1 MTTEE
6 KKKLRKVLET
16 VFRDTKMWSSEFGAN
31 QNIFKLTLEF
41 NGINFGTYRMILRMR
56 GDNPIMALVYKE
68 STYANSGEST
78 TLYAKKY
85 PTSSDVYTAAIQ
97 EMYRIGIEHAFKSIT
112 SKITTVAPS
121 KPVKDATSGASPKQQ
136 ESGGIPI
143 SLATVIDKRGK
154 PVVPKMETK
163 YLKGYLKTMLG
174 SKSNW
179 TETER
184 ISHDLETYKL
194 ALIYNGKRLG
204 KYLTFIDYE
213 NNRIEV
219 EFRDTRDWS
228 FHISSTKLPSNSN
241 VDRSIAI
248 ENTRLAAVQHAFD
261 LITIGKV
268 EPTRPKPVTRK
279 DPNPDTIEFNRWMR
293 DYLEDTENWMADNV
307 SGFGRDFL
315 RFFHNGVEYGN
326 YITYVFYGDV
336 DTIRIS
342 FRDLD
347 ENETEIYSGDMPSNR
362 WEWSDAVIAARLKA
376 IPHANKMIREAL
388 QGN

>member
-6 KKKLRKVLET
+6 KKKLRKVLEK

-56 GDNPIMALVYKE
+56 GDNPIMALAHV
-68 STYANSGEST
+68 NSGEST

-85 PTSSDVYTAAIQ
+85 PTSTDVYTAAIQ

-121 KPVKDATSGASPKQQ
+121 KPVKDATSGAYPKQQ

-143 SLATVIDKRGK
+143 SLATIIDKRGK

-174 SKSNW
+174 SESNW

-184 ISHDLETYKL
+184 ISHDLETYEL
-194 ALIYNGKRLG
+194 VLVYNGKRLG
-204 KYLTFIDYE
+204 KYLTFINYE

-228 FHISSTKLPSNSN
+228 FNISSTKLPSNSN
-241 VDRSIAI
+241 VDRAIAI

-279 DPNPDTIEFNRWMR
+279 DPQPDTIEFNRWMR

-347 ENETEIYSGDMPSNR
+347 ENETEIYSGDMPHNR
-362 WEWSDAVIAARLKA
+362 WVWAEAVRDARLKA

-388 QGN
+388 QGQ

>member
-6 KKKLRKVLET
+6 KKKLRKVLEK
-16 VFRDTKMWSSEFGAN
+16 VFQDTKMWSSEFGAN

-56 GDNPIMALVYKE
+56 GDNPIMAL
-68 STYANSGEST
+68 TYVNSGEST

-85 PTSSDVYTAAIQ
+85 PASTDVYTEAIQ

-121 KPVKDATSGASPKQQ
+121 KPVKDATSGASSKQ

-143 SLATVIDKRGK
+143 SLATIIDKRGK
-154 PVVPKMETK
+154 PIVPKMETK

-174 SKSNW
+174 SESNW

-184 ISHDLETYKL
+184 ISHDLETYEL
-194 ALIYNGKRLG
+194 VFVYNGKRLG
-204 KYLTFIDYE
+204 KYLTFINYE

-228 FHISSTKLPSNSN
+228 FRISSTKLPSNSN
-241 VDRSIAI
+241 VDRAIAI
-248 ENTRLAAVQHAFD
+248 QNTRLEAVQHAFD

-268 EPTRPKPVTRK
+268 EPTRPKPVIRK
-279 DPNPDTIEFNRWMR
+279 DPNPDTIEFNRWMK
-293 DYLEDTENWMADNV
+293 DYLGDSENWMADNV

-388 QGN
+388 QGQ

>member
-41 NGINFGTYRMILRMR
+41 NEINFGTYRMILRMR
-56 GDNPIMALVYKE
+56 GDNPIMAL
-68 STYANSGEST
+68 TYVNSGEST

-85 PTSSDVYTAAIQ
+85 PTSTDVYTAAIQ

-112 SKITTVAPS
+112 SKITTIKPAP
-121 KPVKDATSGASPKQQ
+121 KKETKQ
-136 ESGGIPI
+136 ESSSIPI

-174 SKSNW
+174 SESNW
-179 TETER
+179 TETDR
-184 ISHDLETYKL
+184 ISHDLETYEL
-194 ALIYNGKRLG
+194 VLVYNGKRLG
-204 KYLTFIDYE
+204 KYLTFINYE

-228 FHISSTKLPSNSN
+228 FNIASAKLPSNSN

-248 ENTRLAAVQHAFD
+248 QNTRLDAVQHAFD

-268 EPTRPKPVTRK
+268 EPTRPKPVVK
-279 DPNPDTIEFNRWMR
+279 KEPQP
-293 DYLEDTENWMADNV
+293 
-307 SGFGRDFL
+307 
-315 RFFHNGVEYGN
+315 
-326 YITYVFYGDV
+326 
-336 DTIRIS
+336 
-342 FRDLD
+342 
-347 ENETEIYSGDMPSNR
+347 
-362 WEWSDAVIAARLKA
+362 
-376 IPHANKMIREAL
+376 
-388 QGN
+388 

>member
-56 GDNPIMALVYKE
+56 GDNPIMALVYEK
-68 STYANSGEST
+68 STYVNSGEST

-121 KPVKDATSGASPKQQ
+121 KPVKDATSGASSKQ

-143 SLATVIDKRGK
+143 SLATIIDKRGK
-154 PVVPKMETK
+154 PIVPKMEPK

-174 SKSNW
+174 SESNW

-184 ISHDLETYKL
+184 ISHDLETYEL
-194 ALIYNGKRLG
+194 VLVYNGKRLG

-228 FHISSTKLPSNSN
+228 FHIASTKLPSNSN
-241 VDRSIAI
+241 VDRAIAI

-268 EPTRPKPVTRK
+268 EPTRPKPVIRK

-293 DYLEDTENWMADNV
+293 DYLEDSENWMADNV

-388 QGN
+388 QGQ

>member
-16 VFRDTKMWSSEFGAN
+16 VFRDTKMWLLEKGAN

-56 GDNPIMALVYKE
+56 GDNPIMAL
-68 STYANSGEST
+68 TYANSREGDI
-78 TLYAKKY
+78 LFNADYPPIGRKYA
-85 PTSSDVYTAAIQ
+85 ANIE

-112 SKITTVAPS
+112 SKITTIAPAP
-121 KPVKDATSGASPKQQ
+121 KKQETKLAPKQ
-136 ESGGIPI
+136 ESRIPI

-154 PVVPKMETK
+154 PIVPKMETK

-174 SKSNW
+174 SESNW

-184 ISHDLETYKL
+184 ISHDLETYEL
-194 ALIYNGKRLG
+194 VLVYNSKRLG
-204 KYLTFIDYE
+204 KYLTFINYE

-228 FHISSTKLPSNSN
+228 FRISSTKLPSNSN
-241 VDRSIAI
+241 VDRAIAI
-248 ENTRLAAVQHAFD
+248 ENTRLAAVQQAFD

-279 DPNPDTIEFNRWMR
+279 DPKPDTIEFNRWMR

-347 ENETEIYSGDMPSNR
+347 ENETEIYSGELPSNR
-362 WEWSDAVIAARLKA
+362 WEWSDAVINARLKA

-388 QGN
+388 QGQ

>member
-6 KKKLRKVLET
+6 KKKLRKVLEK
-16 VFRDTKMWSSEFGAN
+16 VFRNTKMWSSEFGAN

-56 GDNPIMALVYKE
+56 GDNPIMALAYV
-68 STYANSGEST
+68 NSEENT

-85 PTSSDVYTAAIQ
+85 PTSTDVYTAAIQ

-112 SKITTVAPS
+112 SKITTLSPKKES
-121 KPVKDATSGASPKQQ
+121 KPASKQQ
-136 ESGGIPI
+136 ETKSGGIPI
-143 SLATVIDKRGK
+143 SLTTVIDKRGK
-154 PVVPKMETK
+154 PIVPKMEPG
-163 YLKGYLKTMLG
+163 YLMGYLKTMLV
-174 SKSNW
+174 SESNW
-179 TETER
+179 TETDR
-184 ISHDLETYKL
+184 ISHDLETYEL
-194 ALIYNGKRLG
+194 VLVYNGKQLG

-219 EFRDTRDWS
+219 EFRDTRDWLFNIAS
-228 FHISSTKLPSNSN
+228 AKLPSNSN
-241 VDRSIAI
+241 VVDRAIAI
-248 ENTRLAAVQHAFD
+248 QNTRLEAVQHAFD

-268 EPTRPKPVTRK
+268 EPTRLKPVIKK

-293 DYLEDTENWMADNV
+293 NYLEDTENWMADNV

-362 WEWSDAVIAARLKA
+362 WEWSDAVINARLKA

-388 QGN
+388 QGQ

>member
-6 KKKLRKVLET
+6 KKKLRKVLEK

-56 GDNPIMALVYKE
+56 GDNPIMAL
-68 STYANSGEST
+68 TYANSGEST

-143 SLATVIDKRGK
+143 SLATVINKRGK
-154 PVVPKMETK
+154 PIVPKMETK

-174 SKSNW
+174 SESNW

-184 ISHDLETYKL
+184 ISHDLETYEL
-194 ALIYNGKRLG
+194 VFVYNGKRLG

-228 FHISSTKLPSNSN
+228 FRISSTKLPSNSD

-248 ENTRLAAVQHAFD
+248 QNTRLAAVQHAFD

-268 EPTRPKPVTRK
+268 EPT
-279 DPNPDTIEFNRWMR
+279 
-293 DYLEDTENWMADNV
+293 
-307 SGFGRDFL
+307 
-315 RFFHNGVEYGN
+315 
-326 YITYVFYGDV
+326 
-336 DTIRIS
+336 
-342 FRDLD
+342 
-347 ENETEIYSGDMPSNR
+347 
-362 WEWSDAVIAARLKA
+362 
-376 IPHANKMIREAL
+376 
-388 QGN
+388 

>member
-6 KKKLRKVLET
+6 KKKLRKVLEK

-31 QNIFKLTLEF
+31 QNIFKFTLEF

-56 GDNPIMALVYKE
+56 GDNPIMALSYV
-68 STYANSGEST
+68 NSGKST

-85 PTSSDVYTAAIQ
+85 PTSTDVYTAAIQ

-112 SKITTVAPS
+112 SKITTLSPAP
-121 KPVKDATSGASPKQQ
+121 KKQ
-136 ESGGIPI
+136 ESDGGIPI

-174 SKSNW
+174 SESNW

-184 ISHDLETYKL
+184 ISHDLETYEL
-194 ALIYNGKRLG
+194 VLVYNGKRLG

-228 FHISSTKLPSNSN
+228 FNISSTKLPSNSN

-248 ENTRLAAVQHAFD
+248 QNTRLATVQHAFD

-268 EPTRPKPVTRK
+268 EPIRPKPVTRK
-279 DPNPDTIEFNRWMR
+279 DPNPDTIEFNNWLR
-293 DYLEDTENWMADNV
+293 DYLGDSENWMADNV

-315 RFFHNGVEYGN
+315 RFFHNGVEYDN

-347 ENETEIYSGDMPSNR
+347 ENETEIYSGNMPSNR
-362 WEWSDAVIAARLKA
+362 WEWSDAVIEARLKA

>member
-6 KKKLRKVLET
+6 KKKLRKVLEK

-56 GDNPIMALVYKE
+56 GDNSIMAL
-68 STYANSGEST
+68 TYANSGGKYHAICQEISHILRRLYGRNPRNVSNWNRTCFQIDHFQDNHGST
-78 TLYAKKY
+78 
-85 PTSSDVYTAAIQ
+85 IQ
-97 EMYRIGIEHAFKSIT
+97 ARQRRDIRSFFEARIK
-112 SKITTVAPS
+112 
-121 KPVKDATSGASPKQQ
+121 Q
-136 ESGGIPI
+136 ESSSIPI
-143 SLATVIDKRGK
+143 SLATIIDKRGK

-174 SKSNW
+174 SESNW

-184 ISHDLETYKL
+184 ISHDLETYEL
-194 ALIYNGKRLG
+194 VLVYNGKRLG
-204 KYLTFIDYE
+204 KYLTFINYE

-228 FHISSTKLPSNSN
+228 FNISSTKLPSNSN

-248 ENTRLAAVQHAFD
+248 QNTRLEAVQHAFD

-268 EPTRPKPVTRK
+268 EPTRPKPVIRK
-279 DPNPDTIEFNRWMR
+279 DPNPDTIEFNNWMR
-293 DYLEDTENWMADNV
+293 DYLGDSENWMADNV

-388 QGN
+388 QGQ

>member
-1 MTTEE
+1 M
-6 KKKLRKVLET
+6 LV
-16 VFRDTKMWSSEFGAN
+16 SE
-31 QNIFKLTLEF
+31 
-41 NGINFGTYRMILRMR
+41 
-56 GDNPIMALVYKE
+56 
-68 STYANSGEST
+68 
-78 TLYAKKY
+78 
-85 PTSSDVYTAAIQ
+85 
-97 EMYRIGIEHAFKSIT
+97 
-112 SKITTVAPS
+112 
-121 KPVKDATSGASPKQQ
+121 
-136 ESGGIPI
+136 
-143 SLATVIDKRGK
+143 
-154 PVVPKMETK
+154 
-163 YLKGYLKTMLG
+163 
-174 SKSNW
+174 SNW

-184 ISHDLETYKL
+184 ISHDLDTYEL
-194 ALIYNGKRLG
+194 VLVYNGKRLG

-213 NNRIEV
+213 NNRIDV

-228 FHISSTKLPSNSN
+228 FRISSTKLPSNSK
-241 VDRSIAI
+241 VERSIAI
-248 ENTRLAAVQHAFD
+248 QNMRLAAVQHAFD

-268 EPTRPKPVTRK
+268 EPTRPKPVIRK

-362 WEWSDAVIAARLKA
+362 WEWSDAVINARLKA

>member
-56 GDNPIMALVYKE
+56 GDNPIMALAYV
-68 STYANSGEST
+68 NSGEST

-112 SKITTVAPS
+112 SKITTIKPAP
-121 KPVKDATSGASPKQQ
+121 KKETKQ
-136 ESGGIPI
+136 ESGIPI

-154 PVVPKMETK
+154 PVVPKMENK

-174 SKSNW
+174 SEFNW

-184 ISHDLETYKL
+184 ISHDLETYEL
-194 ALIYNGKRLG
+194 VLVYNGKRLG

-228 FHISSTKLPSNSN
+228 FNISSTKLPSNSN
-241 VDRSIAI
+241 VDRSIVI
-248 ENTRLAAVQHAFD
+248 QNTRLAAVQHAFD
-261 LITIGKV
+261 LITIGKI

-279 DPNPDTIEFNRWMR
+279 DPNPDTIEFNNWMR
-293 DYLEDTENWMADNV
+293 DYLGDSENWMADNV

-347 ENETEIYSGDMPSNR
+347 ENETEIYSRDMPSNR
-362 WEWSDAVIAARLKA
+362 WVWAEAVRDARLKA

-388 QGN
+388 QGNH

>member
-1 MTTEE
+1 MTTKE

-56 GDNPIMALVYKE
+56 GDNPIMALA
-68 STYANSGEST
+68 YANSGEST

-97 EMYRIGIEHAFKSIT
+97 EMYRIGIEHAFKYIT
-112 SKITTVAPS
+112 SKITTVS
-121 KPVKDATSGASPKQQ
+121 VKDATTGASSKKQ
-136 ESGGIPI
+136 ESKSGSIPV

-154 PVVPKMETK
+154 PVVPKMDSK
-163 YLKGYLKTMLG
+163 DLMGYLKTMLG
-174 SKSNW
+174 SESNW

-184 ISHDLETYKL
+184 ISHDLETYEL
-194 ALIYNGKRLG
+194 VLVYNNKRLG

-228 FHISSTKLPSNSN
+228 FNISSTKLPLNSN
-241 VDRSIAI
+241 VERSIAI
-248 ENTRLAAVQHAFD
+248 QNTRFKAVQHAFD

-279 DPNPDTIEFNRWMR
+279 DPNPDTIEFNNWMR
-293 DYLEDTENWMADNV
+293 DYLGDSENWMADNV

-347 ENETEIYSGDMPSNR
+347 ENETEIYSGDMPDNR
-362 WEWSDAVIAARLKA
+362 WVWAEAVRDARLKA

-388 QGN
+388 QGNH

>member
-56 GDNPIMALVYKE
+56 GDNPIMAF
-68 STYANSGEST
+68 TYANSGEEST

-85 PTSSDVYTAAIQ
+85 PASSDVYTAAIQ

-112 SKITTVAPS
+112 SKITAVAPS

-174 SKSNW
+174 SESNW
-179 TETER
+179 TEIER
-184 ISHDLETYKL
+184 ISHDLETYEL
-194 ALIYNGKRLG
+194 VFVYNGKRLG

-213 NNRIEV
+213 NRHIVV

-228 FHISSTKLPSNSN
+228 FNIASAKLPSNSN

-279 DPNPDTIEFNRWMR
+279 DPKPDTIEFNRWMR

-388 QGN
+388 QGQ

>member
-6 KKKLRKVLET
+6 KKKLRKVLEK
-16 VFRDTKMWSSEFGAN
+16 VFQDTKMWSSEFGAR

-41 NGINFGTYRMILRMR
+41 NGINFGTYRMILRTL
-56 GDNPIMALVYKE
+56 GDNPIMAL
-68 STYANSGEST
+68 TYANSGEST

-112 SKITTVAPS
+112 SKITTVSKKES
-121 KPVKDATSGASPKQQ
+121 KPAPKQ
-136 ESGGIPI
+136 ESSSIPI

-154 PVVPKMETK
+154 PIVPKMETK

-174 SKSNW
+174 SESNW

-184 ISHDLETYKL
+184 ISHDLETYEL
-194 ALIYNGKRLG
+194 VLVYNGKRLG

-213 NNRIEV
+213 HNRIEV

-228 FHISSTKLPSNSN
+228 FNISSTKLPSNSN
-241 VDRSIAI
+241 VERSIAI

-279 DPNPDTIEFNRWMR
+279 DPKPDTIEFNRWMR

-315 RFFHNGVEYGN
+315 RFFHNGVKYGN

-347 ENETEIYSGDMPSNR
+347 ENETEIYSGDMPDNR
-362 WEWSDAVIAARLKA
+362 WVWAEAVRDARLKA

-388 QGN
+388 QGNH

>member
-6 KKKLRKVLET
+6 KKKLRKVLEK

-68 STYANSGEST
+68 STYVNSQQST

-85 PTSSDVYTAAIQ
+85 PTSTDVYTAAIQ

-112 SKITTVAPS
+112 SKITTVAS
-121 KPVKDATSGASPKQQ
+121 NAATSGASPKKETKQ
-136 ESGGIPI
+136 ESDIPI
-143 SLATVIDKRGK
+143 SLATIIDKRGK
-154 PVVPKMETK
+154 PVVPKMEPK
-163 YLKGYLKTMLG
+163 YLKGYLETLL
-174 SKSNW
+174 SSESNW

-184 ISHDLETYKL
+184 ISHDLEIYKL
-194 ALIYNGKRLG
+194 ELIYNGKRLG

-228 FHISSTKLPSNSN
+228 FNIASTKLPSNSN
-241 VDRSIAI
+241 VDRSLAI
-248 ENTRLAAVQHAFD
+248 QNTRLAAVQHAFD

-268 EPTRPKPVTRK
+268 EPTRPKPVIRK

-293 DYLEDTENWMADNV
+293 NYLEDTENWMADNV

-326 YITYVFYGDV
+326 YITYVFL
-336 DTIRIS
+336 R
-342 FRDLD
+342 
-347 ENETEIYSGDMPSNR
+347 
-362 WEWSDAVIAARLKA
+362 
-376 IPHANKMIREAL
+376 
-388 QGN
+388 

>member
-56 GDNPIMALVYKE
+56 GDNPIMALAYV
-68 STYANSGEST
+68 NSGEST

-85 PTSSDVYTAAIQ
+85 PTSTDVYTATIQ

-121 KPVKDATSGASPKQQ
+121 KPVKDVTSGASSKQ
-136 ESGGIPI
+136 ESSSIPI

-174 SKSNW
+174 SESNW
-179 TETER
+179 TETDR
-184 ISHDLETYKL
+184 ISHDLETYEL
-194 ALIYNGKRLG
+194 VLVYNGKRLG
-204 KYLTFIDYE
+204 KYLTFINYE

-228 FHISSTKLPSNSN
+228 FNIASAKLPSNSN
-241 VDRSIAI
+241 VERSIAI
-248 ENTRLAAVQHAFD
+248 QNTRLAAVQHAFD

-268 EPTRPKPVTRK
+268 EPT
-279 DPNPDTIEFNRWMR
+279 
-293 DYLEDTENWMADNV
+293 
-307 SGFGRDFL
+307 
-315 RFFHNGVEYGN
+315 
-326 YITYVFYGDV
+326 
-336 DTIRIS
+336 
-342 FRDLD
+342 
-347 ENETEIYSGDMPSNR
+347 
-362 WEWSDAVIAARLKA
+362 
-376 IPHANKMIREAL
+376 
-388 QGN
+388 